1 MALTTAVPAMAA
13 RHFSGYHG
21 SKRHGHH
28 LLTSKSQH
36 HGRQAYSPRS
46 SVLPLA
52 NTVWDNPKMPVA
64 VASAIL
70 AAASETGVDPH
81 LLAALAWRES
91 RFNPTARN
99 RLSSAAG
106 LLQFTSGTWLR
117 AVKEFGAQH
126 CPTTYAA
133 EITKGA
139 NGALFVRNA
148 HDRAAIMQLRND
160 PVCSAALAAD
170 TIREQRDVVAK
181 RLRRDV
187 SRADLYLLHVLGPS
201 GAGRFLDALAE
212 HSTASSRSVVSR
224 HILLQAGLLTREGH
238 SLTIGKTY
246 AAVETMLAD
255 QRKHSELLLAG
266 PAPAEPLEVSS
277 AP

>member
-1 MALTTAVPAMAA
+1 MLN
-13 RHFSGYHG
+13 
-21 SKRHGHH
+21 
-28 LLTSKSQH
+28 
-36 HGRQAYSPRS
+36 GRPVHAPRRGVS
-46 SVLPLA
+46 PLA
-52 NTVWDNPKMPVA
+52 NTVWDNPKMPGA

-91 RFNPTARN
+91 RFDPKARN
-99 RLSSAAG
+99 RWSSATG

-117 AVKEFGAQH
+117 AVKQFGAQH

-133 EITKGA
+133 EITKDA
-139 NGALFVRNA
+139 NGALFIRSA
-148 HDRAAIMQLRND
+148 HDRAAIMRLRSD

-170 TIREQRDVVAK
+170 TIREQSDAMAK
-181 RLRRDV
+181 RLGRDV

-201 GAGRFLDALAE
+201 GSARFLDAVAQ
-212 HSTASSRSVVSR
+212 HSTASSRSVASR
-224 HILLQAGLLTREGH
+224 RILLQAGLLTREGH
-238 SLTIGKTY
+238 AMTIGDTY
-246 AAVETMLAD
+246 VAVETMLSE

-266 PAPAEPLEVSS
+266 PATVEPLEVSQ